1 MAVRRWDPF
10 RDLLGIQNEMNR
22 LFGRTYGPGASAE
35 AETQGSWVPPLDVYE
50 TQDRYVITAELAGMT
65 TADIEIE
72 VGVPLGQRGVED
84 NVLTL
89 RGERKFYPD
98 VPEEAFHRIER
109 RFGPFQRRGALSHGR
124 GSSPGRPRAP
134 PAAAPPPGPG
144 NPTPPAAPAAHAE
157 ANPLEGQLEGARAE
171 AAGYLDDLQRLKAEF
186 DNYRKRI
193 VKEQTGLVERASA

>member
-72 VGVPLGQRGVED
+72 VGVPLGQGGVED

-89 RGERKFYPD
+89 PGERKFYGD
-98 VPEEAFHRIER
+98 VPDFYPKGTPTSEAFHRIER
-109 RFGPFQRRGALSHGR
+109 RFGPFQRRVALPQ
-124 GSSPGRPRAP
+124 GSDTGQIEASMSEGLLTIDVAKAAQARPVRVEVKAGPGSPGGNERSGSPRA
-134 PAAAPPPGPG
+134 
-144 NPTPPAAPAAHAE
+144 T
-157 ANPLEGQLEGARAE
+157 
-171 AAGYLDDLQRLKAEF
+171 
-186 DNYRKRI
+186 
-193 VKEQTGLVERASA
+193 ERG

>member
-65 TADIEIE
+65 TADIEIT
-72 VGVPLGQRGVED
+72 VED

-89 RGERKFYPD
+89 RGDRKFYGDAPD
-98 VPEEAFHRIER
+98 FYPKGTPTSEAFHRIER
-109 RFGPFQRRGALSHGR
+109 RFGPFQRQVALPQGCDTQQIEASMPDGLLTIEVAKAAQAQPVR
-124 GSSPGRPRAP
+124 VEVKAKPGSPGDK
-134 PAAAPPPGPG
+134 G
-144 NPTPPAAPAAHAE
+144 E
-157 ANPLEGQLEGARAE
+157 
-171 AAGYLDDLQRLKAEF
+171 
-186 DNYRKRI
+186 
-193 VKEQTGLVERASA
+193 

>member
-65 TADIEIE
+65 TADIEIT
-72 VGVPLGQRGVED
+72 VED

-89 RGERKFYPD
+89 RGDRKFYGD
-98 VPEEAFHRIER
+98 VPDFYPKGTPTSEAFHRIER
-109 RFGPFQRRGALSHGR
+109 RFGPFQRRVALPQ
-124 GSSPGRPRAP
+124 GSDTGKIEASMSEGLLTIEVAKAVQARPVRVEVKAGPGSPGGNERSGSPRA
-134 PAAAPPPGPG
+134 
-144 NPTPPAAPAAHAE
+144 T
-157 ANPLEGQLEGARAE
+157 
-171 AAGYLDDLQRLKAEF
+171 
-186 DNYRKRI
+186 
-193 VKEQTGLVERASA
+193 ERG

>member
-22 LFGRTYGPGASAE
+22 LFGRTYGPGESAE

-72 VGVPLGQRGVED
+72 VGVPLGQGGVED

-89 RGERKFYPD
+89 RGERRFYGD
-98 VPEEAFHRIER
+98 VPEDAFHRIER
-109 RFGPFQRRGALSHGR
+109 RFGPFQRRVALPQGSDTGR
-124 GSSPGRPRAP
+124 IEASMSEGLLIIEVAKAAQARPVRVEVKAGPGSPWGKGEPGSPGGR
-134 PAAAPPPGPG
+134 
-144 NPTPPAAPAAHAE
+144 
-157 ANPLEGQLEGARAE
+157 
-171 AAGYLDDLQRLKAEF
+171 
-186 DNYRKRI
+186 
-193 VKEQTGLVERASA
+193 ERG

>member
-22 LFGRTYGPGASAE
+22 LFGRTYGPGESAE

-109 RFGPFQRRGALSHGR
+109 RFGPFQRRVALPQ
-124 GSSPGRPRAP
+124 GSDTGKVEASMSEGLLTIEVAKAAQARPVRVEVKAGPGSTGGNERSGSPRA
-134 PAAAPPPGPG
+134 
-144 NPTPPAAPAAHAE
+144 T
-157 ANPLEGQLEGARAE
+157 
-171 AAGYLDDLQRLKAEF
+171 
-186 DNYRKRI
+186 
-193 VKEQTGLVERASA
+193 ERG